1 MAAAVVVK
9 ELSAPEAMDK
19 LQTKTKELA
28 LSEAQ
33 LKVYK
38 LRNIQLEANNRM
50 LMLLSLG
57 LCIICGVFAYDAKL
71 AAQSAASSTAIP
83 PIPTSQTGGAYT
95 TKIGTAATT
104 TTTTTTTTAA
114 SAPAEECDLV
124 VHYGTQYGA
133 GVYAGA

>member
-19 LQTKTKELA
+19 LRTKTKELA

-38 LRNIQLEANNRM
+38 LRNVQLEANNRM
-50 LMLLSLG
+50 LMLLSVG
-57 LCIICGVFAYDAKL
+57 LCIVCGVFAYDAKL
-71 AAQSAASSTAIP
+71 AAQSSASST
-83 PIPTSQTGGAYT
+83 PILSTPTTQTGGTYT
-95 TKIGTAATT
+95 TKIGTAATITTPT
-104 TTTTTTTTAA
+104 TTPT
-114 SAPAEECDLV
+114 EECDLV
-124 VHYGTQYGA
+124 VHYDTQYGA